1 MKGECRLLTFTFSAV
16 NERFRWSHSPEYAV
30 DSYLEDSTVPEG
42 SVCPTYAV
50 AVLKIHNRRWDG
62 VPFIMKAGKALDE
75 RKVPHRFSCC
85 A

>member
-1 MKGECRLLTFTFSAV
+1 METAHFDILCSELAIQMVVR
-16 NERFRWSHSPEYAV
+16 SPEYALG
-30 DSYLEDSTVPEG
+30 SYLEDSTVPEG

-75 RKVPHRFSCC
+75 RKVPHRINCC